1 MIPIERW
8 NVHDCFRLNKPQTNN
23 EIKGWHREFQVF
35 REFQN
40 SSHPPVLCLSD
51 YLKKAEAL
59 ALKDIGDIE
68 HGADQKKSNAAQNL
82 LAISTELLTNLI
94 EQTLLKH

>member
-1 MIPIERW
+1 M
-8 NVHDCFRLNKPQTNN
+8 
-23 EIKGWHREFQVF
+23 
-35 REFQN
+35 
-40 SSHPPVLCLSD
+40 LCLSD

-94 EQTLLKH
+94 EQTP